1 MVLESILPNME
12 WKRKT
17 FSEWTARAYMK
28 SWGFMFKAH
37 GKNVYMDGH
46 ERADVVMFRSEW
58 VKRMLSYEN
67 LMVKYSGAEMEIA
80 DTLTLKD
87 GEREIVQIAHDECAF
102 HANDAKKSLWMT
114 EDERICR
121 KKGEGKAFMVS
132 GFICQCHGLLDAEY
146 ITPGKN
152 SEGYWTSAHMTRQ
165 LAKVITIF
173 ESQHPNKTGLFC
185 FDQSSN
191 HSAFAEDALLAT
203 NMNLNPGGKQH
214 KLKDGWFM
222 KDGQKI
228 EQKMV
233 NSEGEAKGIKL
244 VLIERGLWN
253 DSLRLDC
260 AQCPEGV
267 LDCCARTLM
276 SNQADFQAQQSVLAE
291 MVVKAGHLVEF
302 FPKFHCECN
311 PIERVWS
318 IAKREARG
326 RCDFSFP
333 NLKIR
338 VPAILKEVS
347 VASIRAFYRRTWR
360 YIHAY
365 SMGWM
370 GWWPSGQ

>member
-1 MVLESILPNME
+1 MV
-12 WKRKT
+12 R
-17 FSEWTARAYMK
+17 
-28 SWGFMFKAH
+28 
-37 GKNVYMDGH
+37 
-46 ERADVVMFRSEW
+46 
-58 VKRMLSYEN
+58 
-67 LMVKYSGAEMEIA
+67 
-80 DTLTLKD
+80 
-87 GEREIVQIAHDECAF
+87 
-102 HANDAKKSLWMT
+102 
-114 EDERICR
+114 
-121 KKGEGKAFMVS
+121 

-152 SEGYWTSAHMTRQ
+152 SEGHWTSAHMTRQ

-173 ESQHPNKTGLFC
+173 ESQHPNKTGPFC

-244 VLIERGLWN
+244 VLIERDCGMI
-253 DSLRLDC
+253 LRLDC

-365 SMGWM
+365 SMGLNGMVAEWAVKRYVSHRKVSETVDVLM
-370 GWWPSGQ
+370 EEYSKSK